1 VSALPLKE
9 ENHKL
14 CSCVSGSRKVA
25 TAGKRDSKFAR
36 LHAGTSNL
44 YTALALI
51 LDLRIMRGL
60 VVIDGWF
67 DMNPDSAVGY
77 QTTLPIGGLRM
88 NDYTPPS
95 IVMDVGSNYFRL

>member
-1 VSALPLKE
+1 MLPLEE
-9 ENHKL
+9 ENHKFCL
-14 CSCVSGSRKVA
+14 CVSGSWKVA
-25 TAGKRDSKFAR
+25 TAGRGNSKFAR
-36 LHAGTSNL
+36 LHADASNL

-67 DMNPDSAVGY
+67 DMNPDSAIGY
-77 QTTLPIGGLRM
+77 QTMLPIGGLRM